1 MRNLLIVGASAI
13 ALTACQTTTT
23 PTALKSEADVGTFKY
38 KVSEVEHQVKNVP
51 SWFMEPPTDDN
62 VIYAVGSSSLP
73 NLQLAIDVATLG
85 AKRTLADRINSRV
98 RSQTKTFISKIGDDG
113 MDASVMSEINQATRN
128 LVVDADLGGYHQD
141 KLSIVPNGT
150 QFRVYVMLAYS
161 DKNARKILRNRLS
174 RDRALLSKISATQAF
189 QELDKD
195 VKAVK
200 KDEKQAVLQ
209 AVPVPKVTTQ

>member
-1 MRNLLIVGASAI
+1 MRNLLLVGASAI
-13 ALTACQTTTT
+13 ALSACSATT
-23 PTALKSEADVGTFKY
+23 PTALKVEKDVGTFKY
-38 KVSEVEHQVKNVP
+38 KTAEVEHQVSNVP
-51 SWFMEPPTDDN
+51 DWFLAPPKEDD
-62 VIYAVGSSSLP
+62 VIYAVGSASLP
-73 NLQLAIDVATLG
+73 NLQLAIDIATVG

-113 MDASVMSEINQATRN
+113 MDASVMSELNQATRN

-150 QFRVYVMLAYS
+150 QYRVYVLLAYS
-161 DKNARKILRNRLS
+161 DAAARKILRNRLS

-189 QELDKD
+189 RELDND
-195 VKAVK
+195 VKAIK
-200 KDEKQAVLQ
+200 KDEKQAILQ

>member
-1 MRNLLIVGASAI
+1 MRNLFIVGVSAV
-13 ALTACQTTTT
+13 ALAACQTTTS
-23 PTALKSEADVGTFKY
+23 PTALKNEAAVGTFKY

-51 SWFMEPPTDDN
+51 QWFMAPPQDDS

-150 QFRVYVMLAYS
+150 QYRVYVLLAYS
-161 DKNARKILRNRLS
+161 DKAARKILRNRLS

-195 VKAVK
+195 VSAVK
-200 KDEKQAVLQ
+200 KQEQSQVMK